1 MILDDFLAALALVL
15 VIEGLMPTAFPQMW
29 QNTMRAMGEASPQTI
44 RKIGL
49 GSLIAGAVLLYFVR
63 G

>member
-15 VIEGLMPTAFPQMW
+15 VIEGLMPVAFPEVW
-29 QNTMRAMGEASPQTI
+29 QRTMRAMGEAAPETI

-49 GSLIAGAVLLYFVR
+49 GSLIAGAVLLYLVR